1 MELNY
6 DDIKNCLQNTVAKVE
21 FTKLN
26 GEQRVMLCTLMEE
39 HLPKIESVSTK
50 PKSNT
55 HLSVWDLEKN
65 GWRSFRID
73 KVTQVN
79 AYVGDL
85 V

>member
-26 GEQRVMLCTLMEE
+26 GEHRVMLCTLMDE
-39 HLPKIESVSTK
+39 HLPKIESTSIK

-55 HLSVWDLEKN
+55 HLSVWDLEKK